1 MYAYSLVTF
10 LSVIALGACASLTGD
25 VPHGRCE
32 PITIPICR
40 EIPYNTTIF
49 PNLMGHTNQDDAN
62 NEVYQYFPLVKVN
75 CSADILLFLCSMYAP
90 VCTILERPLQPC
102 RSLCESA
109 RQCEKLMQKFG
120 FPWPQSF
127 ECSKFP
133 IGATVDDLCVGENR
147 GRFGDPELER
157 VRTTT
162 LVPSRPSDFSDM
174 MDFICPAALKT
185 PTDYEYQL
193 VSLHFT
199 KCSNTAS
206 RFWRGNKEINF
217 AYDRSKEL
225 LN

>member
-1 MYAYSLVTF
+1 MILCKLLVL
-10 LSVIALGACASLTGD
+10 LSIIALASGASLTGD

-49 PNLMGHTNQDDAN
+49 PNLMGHTSQDDASS
-62 NEVYQYFPLVKVN
+62 EVYQYFPLIKVN
-75 CSADILLFLCSMYAP
+75 CSADIQLFLCSMYAP
-90 VCTILERPLQPC
+90 VCTILERPLPPC

-109 RQCEKLMQKFG
+109 RQCEKLMLKFG
-120 FPWPQSF
+120 FPWPPSF

-133 IGATVDDLCVGENR
+133 VAGGVDELCVGQNR

-162 LVPSRPSDFSDM
+162 LVPKRPSDFSEM

-185 PTDYEYQL
+185 PHDLEYKL
-193 VSLHFT
+193 VSRERKKL
-199 KCSNTAS
+199 
-206 RFWRGNKEINF
+206 W
-217 AYDRSKEL
+217 
-225 LN
+225 